1 MNVHINHVVAQV
13 PFVVFYIIEE
23 KALIKALVQSLS
35 RLTITVTH
43 NEDQRLEFNPR
54 KPGTSMTL
62 NINQIR

>member
-23 KALIKALVQSLS
+23 KALIKALVQSLP
-35 RLTITVTH
+35 RLTVTH

-54 KPGTSMTL
+54 KQVL
-62 NINQIR
+62 A